1 MTNATLTPTVL
12 KAPISSREQTISA
25 IFETQSLVQ
34 DVVKRLIERGVP
46 AEDISVMGRN
56 FESTTRV
63 AGFVTKRDVILGGLK
78 QGAIFGSL
86 FGSVLSLLSGVGVLF
101 IPFVGPIV
109 AAGPIGAVLLGATS
123 GALIG
128 SASGGLGSLLGTL
141 GMPADKAAI
150 YQTLVSAGE
159 YLLMAEVPADR
170 TGEYQLL
177 IESAGGKE
185 INTINQVLP
194 RPCAGKC
201 TTPDDL
207 TPEIRAHLSPL
218 AQDQF
223 IKSYNAA
230 IDNGNSS
237 DAEYVAW
244 EAIRQQFDEDQ
255 DGVWSNLK
263 AEQ

>member
-1 MTNATLTPTVL
+1 MTNATLTPTAVET
-12 KAPISSREQTISA
+12 PVSSREQTISA
-25 IFETQSLVQ
+25 IFETQNIVQ

-128 SASGGLGSLLGTL
+128 SAGGGLGSLLVTL
-141 GMPADKAAI
+141 GMPEDKAAI

-159 YLLMAEVPADR
+159 YLVMVEVPADR
-170 TGEYQLL
+170 AGEYQLL

-185 INTINQVLP
+185 SHTINQVLL

-201 TTPDDL
+201 TTPEDL
-207 TPEIRAHLSPL
+207 APEIRAHLSPL
-218 AQDQF
+218 AQDRF
-223 IKSYNAA
+223 INAYNTA
-230 IDNGNSS
+230 IDDGHSS

-255 DGVWSNLK
+255 DGVWANLK
-263 AEQ
+263 SEQ

>member
-1 MTNATLTPTVL
+1 MTNATLTPTAP
-12 KAPISSREQTISA
+12 KAPVSSREQTISA
-25 IFETQSLVQ
+25 IFETQALVQ
-34 DVVKRLIERGVP
+34 DAVKRLIDRGVP

-101 IPFVGPIV
+101 IPFLGPII

-128 SASGGLGSLLGTL
+128 SAGGGLGSLLVTL

-159 YLLMAEVPADR
+159 FLLMAEVSADR

-177 IESAGGKE
+177 IESASGKE
-185 INTINQVLP
+185 IHMINQTLP

-201 TTPDDL
+201 NTPDDL
-207 TPEIRAHLSPL
+207 TPEIRAHLSPI
-218 AQDQF
+218 AQESF
-223 IKSYNAA
+223 IKAYNAA
-230 IDNGNSS
+230 LDEGNSI

-244 EAIRQQFDEDQ
+244 EAIRQQFDEDK
-255 DGVWSNLK
+255 DGIWSNLK
-263 AEQ
+263 AE